1 MARREVDRAG
11 LEERRRSYF
20 GAVLH
25 AARLKSM
32 AALAKKLDVS
42 QSALTNIQNGNRSA
56 GPVLIEKIKRLA
68 PGVEGSAW
76 LAAEAIEILAE
87 ESAGQPLSIG
97 QRIVEDYVGRVARL
111 QGIEEASDVNIDRIR
126 RNFDAMGKG
135 DVFIYL
141 SATARPLEMHP
152 EITVLKKSIANAIQR
167 QAFFLYL
174 RPTQTYLRNVHN
186 FDDIPAEFAVFKNEV
201 LSSISNEE
209 SGQEEYRQR
218 LLLIETDR
226 NPLFALP
233 DFKWELFLSDT
244 FDTPYK
250 AAAGALITSGSGLT
264 PRREGP
270 KTQVPLSAATTRRM
284 LFEVART
291 VYIENEGLPFHDRVP
306 VELVTHLK
314 ESAELAAGE
323 AIDSG

>member
-68 PGVEGSAW
+68 PGVDGSAW

-97 QRIVEDYVGRVARL
+97 QRIAQDFGERVAIL
-111 QGIEEASDVNIDRIR
+111 QGLEETSDANIDGVR
-126 RNFDAMGKG
+126 RDFDAMGKD

-141 SATARPLEMHP
+141 SATERPLEMHR
-152 EITVLKKSIANAIQR
+152 EITVLRRSIANAIQR

-174 RPTQTYLRNVHN
+174 RPTKTYLRHAHN
-186 FDDIPAEFAVFKNEV
+186 FEDIPAEFAVFKNEV
-201 LSSISNEE
+201 LSNISNEE
-209 SGQEEYRQR
+209 SVQAEYRQR
-218 LLLIETDR
+218 LLLIVTDR
-226 NPLFALP
+226 NPLFALL
-233 DFKWELFLSDT
+233 DFKWELFLSAT
-244 FDTPYK
+244 FDAPYE
-250 AAAGALITSGSGLT
+250 AAAGALVSSGLT
-264 PRREGP
+264 PLEEGP
-270 KTQVPLSAATTRRM
+270 RFRIPLSAATTRRI

-291 VYIENEGLPFHDRVP
+291 VYLENEGLPSHDRVP
-306 VELVTHLK
+306 GELVTRLK
-314 ESAELAAGE
+314 ESAELAAGQ